1 MFFRE
6 KIDMKEAKDL
16 IVTEAEELI
25 EKVKYNSNND
35 IKNIISNSKK
45 VKN

>member
-1 MFFRE
+1 
-6 KIDMKEAKDL
+6 MKEAKDL